1 MKISVI
7 IPIYCVE
14 EWVEKC
20 INSIIDQGGGDIE
33 LIVVDDASTD
43 NSMQIVQRLLS
54 DVKFSV
60 VYITHE
66 VNRGLSAARN
76 SGIRA
81 ASGDYIYFLDSDDML
96 APNALNSLL
105 EATTN
110 ECWDVIVGN
119 YKVLSEEGSYVSQRY
134 NKRAAYDN
142 NDQIV
147 RAFVDGYIPV
157 MAWNKLVKREYL
169 SSNNLMFMEGVLHED
184 ELWSFKLI
192 TTSEKLLMLGDT
204 TYLYNVRQ
212 GSIMTTPEIVAR
224 RSRSM
229 IDIFAQ
235 MTNIYISKNR
245 SSIIASYLERFAF
258 QCYLQ
263 AKGFKLYKEIRDIQ
277 KQIKIGCFSKASLLR
292 LHLYLPK
299 EIGYLCSRAICKLY
313 MLK

>member
-1 MKISVI
+1 
-7 IPIYCVE
+7 
-14 EWVEKC
+14 
-20 INSIIDQGGGDIE
+20 
-33 LIVVDDASTD
+33 
-43 NSMQIVQRLLS
+43 
-54 DVKFSV
+54 
-60 VYITHE
+60 
-66 VNRGLSAARN
+66 
-76 SGIRA
+76 
-81 ASGDYIYFLDSDDML
+81 
-96 APNALNSLL
+96 
-105 EATTN
+105 
-110 ECWDVIVGN
+110 
-119 YKVLSEEGSYVSQRY
+119 
-134 NKRAAYDN
+134 
-142 NDQIV
+142 
-147 RAFVDGYIPV
+147 
-157 MAWNKLVKREYL
+157 
-169 SSNNLMFMEGVLHED
+169 MEGVLHED

>member
-134 NKRAAYDN
+134 NKRAA
-142 NDQIV
+142 
-147 RAFVDGYIPV
+147 
-157 MAWNKLVKREYL
+157 
-169 SSNNLMFMEGVLHED
+169 
-184 ELWSFKLI
+184 
-192 TTSEKLLMLGDT
+192 
-204 TYLYNVRQ
+204 
-212 GSIMTTPEIVAR
+212 
-224 RSRSM
+224 
-229 IDIFAQ
+229 
-235 MTNIYISKNR
+235 
-245 SSIIASYLERFAF
+245 
-258 QCYLQ
+258 
-263 AKGFKLYKEIRDIQ
+263 
-277 KQIKIGCFSKASLLR
+277 
-292 LHLYLPK
+292 
-299 EIGYLCSRAICKLY
+299 
-313 MLK
+313 